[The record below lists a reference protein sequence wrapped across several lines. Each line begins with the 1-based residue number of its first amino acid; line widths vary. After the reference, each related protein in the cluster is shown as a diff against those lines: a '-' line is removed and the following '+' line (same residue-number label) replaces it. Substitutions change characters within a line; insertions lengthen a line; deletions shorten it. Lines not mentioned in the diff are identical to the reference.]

1 MTDSG
6 NRKLTNSFSISAAA
20 LQIKVIAVVRFRAGR
35 FGAGTE
41 CGVGGWGD
49 G

>member
-6 NRKLTNSFSISAAA
+6 NRKLLP
-20 LQIKVIAVVRFRAGR
+20 LQIKVIAVVRFRAGQVR
-35 FGAGTE
+35 AGTE
-41 CGVGGWGD
+41 CGVGGLGD